1 MPEGSGLDGANAE
14 VWIVWT
20 SVGCTILA
28 AEAGDAGQSSAPDA
42 ATKTAHTKR
51 RMPADDAC
59 RTSLGES
66 ARCSPVSLMPRGYV
80 SPARFAPV
88 KEAPAGAQGRGSS

>member
-14 VWIVWT
+14 VWIVRT
-20 SVGCTILA
+20 SLRCAVLA

-42 ATKTAHTKR
+42 ATKTAHAKR

-59 RTSLGES
+59 RARLGEP
-66 ARCSPVSLMPRGYV
+66 ARCSLPLPMMPRG
-80 SPARFAPV
+80 
-88 KEAPAGAQGRGSS
+88 